1 MAQPH
6 YHARLGP
13 VLGHFGED
21 AAGRRLRLD
30 ARVSGSAD
38 GTDIRY
44 DHGPAWG
51 KNVTTTAATLYPE
64 HHGPTTLSRA
74 ASEAA
79 RRNDHEASAPKLP
92 TGAVP
97 AEQVAVHTGMRPTG
111 RLGVRGGNRVQALM
125 SAETAI

>member
-51 KNVTTTAATLYPE
+51 KNVTTTARPFILNTMVQPHY
-64 HHGPTTLSRA
+64 RA
-74 ASEAA
+74 
-79 RRNDHEASAPKLP
+79 RPVKP
-92 TGAVP
+92 P
-97 AEQVAVHTGMRPTG
+97 AETIT
-111 RLGVRGGNRVQALM
+111 RLLRRSCLRGPCLQNR
-125 SAETAI
+125 